1 MTALQMWKQAASLA
15 QRIGV
20 EVGLVRLPD
29 GASILHQLHVEE
41 ALYKLRPLRSFLVL
55 HHSAPP
61 AVVLG
66 MSGRVKKD
74 VSIEAVAAAG
84 VPVIRRFS
92 GGGTVFID
100 RSTLFSS
107 LISTAEFLQ
116 PDQALPTPPPTCAH
130 MSPQHTHQVRVFPR
144 EVMRWMGA
152 FYGRAFAEAR
162 VEEGSAFDLRDNDY
176 VWGQRKFGGNA
187 QRMSSTR
194 WLQHTSF
201 LWDYDAAK
209 LGSYLPLPEK
219 QPAYR
224 QQRTHAEFLCRLR
237 DCFPSSSI
245 ERMTDVICEAMIGLG
260 VRLVE
265 VPSKEVEGLVLEA
278 QAAGQLTSHEINLA
292 EEGESAQ

>member
-1 MTALQMWKQAASLA
+1 
-15 QRIGV
+15 
-20 EVGLVRLPD
+20 
-29 GASILHQLHVEE
+29 
-41 ALYKLRPLRSFLVL
+41 
-55 HHSAPP
+55 
-61 AVVLG
+61 
-66 MSGRVKKD
+66 
-74 VSIEAVAAAG
+74 
-84 VPVIRRFS
+84 
-92 GGGTVFID
+92 
-100 RSTLFSS
+100 
-107 LISTAEFLQ
+107 
-116 PDQALPTPPPTCAH
+116 
-130 MSPQHTHQVRVFPR
+130 
-144 EVMRWMGA
+144 MGA

>member
-116 PDQALPTPPPTCAH
+116 PD
-130 MSPQHTHQVRVFPR
+130 QVRVFPR